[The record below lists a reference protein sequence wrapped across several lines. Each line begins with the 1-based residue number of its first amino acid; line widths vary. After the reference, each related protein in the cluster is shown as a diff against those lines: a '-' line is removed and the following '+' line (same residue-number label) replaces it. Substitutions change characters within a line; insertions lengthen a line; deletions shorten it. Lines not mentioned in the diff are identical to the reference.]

1 MASFNNKK
9 VRSFKLQKL
18 KITSYDKKERK
29 DSGKEFEVM
38 FNPES
43 VRRSFTNKYTK
54 QPSNPQNEDTVK
66 FTNSARSTVRMKL
79 IFDGTNVHQY
89 GAETAFRVLS
99 GSQTNVTE
107 RIDGFLTNI
116 VKIKGKIHEPPFL
129 KLSWGQTLD
138 FNCRLNDLDINYT
151 MFARSGDPLRA
162 ELNVSFI
169 EDDALDEQL
178 AKLDLQ
184 SPDLTHYRIVK
195 AGDQLPLMCQD
206 IYGSPMYYP
215 LVARVNKLKSFRNLT
230 PGQEIY
236 FPPIEK

>member
-1 MASFNNKK
+1 MSVLDRLNP
-9 VRSFKLQKL
+9 FKLQKL
-18 KITSYDKKERK
+18 KIISFNNEERTK
-29 DSGKEFEVM
+29 GKKEFEVM

-43 VRRSFTNKYTK
+43 VQRSFTNKYTK
-54 QPSNPQNEDTVK
+54 EPSNPPNDNAVK
-66 FTNSARSTVRMKL
+66 FAYSGSSTVRMKL
-79 IFDGTNVHQY
+79 VFDGTNVHQY
-89 GAETAFRVLS
+89 GAETAFRLLR
-99 GSQTNVTE
+99 GSQKNVTE
-107 RIDGFLTNI
+107 RIDDFLKNI
-116 VKIKGKIHEPPFL
+116 TKIKGEIHEPRHL
-129 KLSWGQTLD
+129 VLSWGKTLK
-138 FNCRLNDLDINYT
+138 FNCRLTSLDINYT

-169 EDDALDEQL
+169 GDNTPKEQL
-178 AKLDLQ
+178 ARLNLQ